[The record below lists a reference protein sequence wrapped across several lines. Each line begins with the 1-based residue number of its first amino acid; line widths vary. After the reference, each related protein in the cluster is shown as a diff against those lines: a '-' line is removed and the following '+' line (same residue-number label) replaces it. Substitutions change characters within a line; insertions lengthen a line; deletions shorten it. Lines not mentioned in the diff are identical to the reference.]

1 MTKEKIKELLLSK
14 DKELRLV
21 GLSYLNE
28 DKNSLDLC
36 ITSTE
41 NWLYAYTSH
50 YIVSLPTDEKGLTT
64 PFKTIYD
71 FIVNQDYIVFS
82 EDFLTNTFSKMLTPY
97 INYCYK

>member
-14 DKELRLV
+14 DRELRLV

-36 ITSTE
+36 ITSTKE
-41 NWLYAYTSH
+41 WLYAYTSH
-50 YIVSLPTDEKGLTT
+50 YIVSLSTDEKGLTT
-64 PFKTIYD
+64 PFKSIYN
-71 FIVNQDYIVFS
+71 FIVNQNYIAFS
-82 EDFLTNTFSKMLTPY
+82 EDFLTNTFSKMLIPY

>member
-14 DKELRLV
+14 DKELRLL

-28 DKNSLDLC
+28 DKTSSDLC
-36 ITSTE
+36 ITSTQ

-50 YIVSLPTDEKGLTT
+50 YIVSLSTDEKGRTT
-64 PFKTIYD
+64 PFKSIYD
-71 FIVNQDYIVFS
+71 FIINLNYFDHEEFII
-82 EDFLTNTFSKMLTPY
+82 DTFSKMLTPY